1 MQQTQEQAERT
12 PLTIGWDAIRANALP
27 AFIIQALMLAVLI
40 GYFLHPGFA
49 ALLHQLADVKRTY
62 GIGFVIV
69 ATVLAGAIL
78 PELSIVLLFQRG
90 HVRAENLRNV
100 LFTAPVW
107 AFAGITVDLMYRGL
121 AAGLGDQATVGVVA
135 AKICIDQFVYNV
147 FFAAP
152 YTVIAYE
159 WKNSGFSFAALR
171 GCFTVDYYKDKIVP
185 TLLTNWAV
193 WIPLIGMIY
202 SLPLALQFPLF
213 SLALTFWVLLLTYM
227 TNRFAGKS
235 GRPTETLPAEVAPQ
249 PAR

>member
-1 MQQTQEQAERT
+1 MPPPQEPRRRA
-12 PLTIGWDAIRANALP
+12 PLTIGWEAVRANALP
-27 AFIIQALMLAVLI
+27 AFIIQGLMLAVLI
-40 GYFLHPGFA
+40 GYYLHPGFA
-49 ALLHQLADVKRTY
+49 GLLHQLADVKRTY
-62 GIGFVIV
+62 GVAFVIL
-69 ATVLAGAIL
+69 ATVLAGSIL

-90 HVRAENLRNV
+90 HVRAENLRNIV
-100 LFTAPVW
+100 FTAPVW

-121 AAGLGDQATVGVVA
+121 AACLGDQATVGVVA

-171 GCFTVDYYKDKIVP
+171 GCFTFDYYKEKIVP
-185 TLLTNWAV
+185 TLLANWAV

-235 GRPTETLPAEVAPQ
+235 GRPNETRPAELAPQ